1 MDCTSLHQKGGL
13 RQKGDMMDKKLLDE
27 LMMDVKPEDLD
38 EKNRAIFEIIGIEA
52 MKKLFDLRR
61 GDNLYIP
68 KPEKLIMQARNRR
81 IIKEYREGTTISCI
95 AKKYDLTAQHVWRI
109 VKEEP
114 IKGQISIEDYM
125 KSADR

>member
-1 MDCTSLHQKGGL
+1 
-13 RQKGDMMDKKLLDE
+13 MDKKLLDE
-27 LMMDVKPEDLD
+27 LMADVRPDDLD

-68 KPEKLIMQARNRR
+68 KVEKLTMQARNRR
-81 IIKEYREGTTISCI
+81 IIREYKEGATISEL
-95 AKKYDLTAQHVWRI
+95 AGKYDLTVQHVWRI

>member
-1 MDCTSLHQKGGL
+1 
-13 RQKGDMMDKKLLDE
+13 MDKKLLDD
-27 LMMDVKPEDLD
+27 LMADVRPEDLD

-95 AKKYDLTAQHVWRI
+95 AKKYDLTVQHVWRI

-125 KSADR
+125 KSADH

>member
-1 MDCTSLHQKGGL
+1 MDCTCLHQKGGL

-61 GDNLYIP
+61 GLWFH
-68 KPEKLIMQARNRR
+68 E
-81 IIKEYREGTTISCI
+81 
-95 AKKYDLTAQHVWRI
+95 VF
-109 VKEEP
+109 
-114 IKGQISIEDYM
+114 
-125 KSADR
+125 

>member
-1 MDCTSLHQKGGL
+1 
-13 RQKGDMMDKKLLDE
+13 MDKKLLDE

-81 IIKEYREGTTISCI
+81 IIKEYREGTTISCL
-95 AKKYDLTAQHVWRI
+95 ATRYDLTVQHVWRI

-114 IKGQISIEDYM
+114 MKGQMSIDDYI